1 MAEEESV
8 MADDER
14 RKRTARVGRWRLM
27 FRRGRYR
34 WAAERRPVGTYV
46 LATRWFIFTALR
58 RFHG

>member
-1 MAEEESV
+1 MG
-8 MADDER
+8 DDER
-14 RKRTARVGRWRLM
+14 RKRTAQVGRWRLM

-58 RFHG
+58 RTYG